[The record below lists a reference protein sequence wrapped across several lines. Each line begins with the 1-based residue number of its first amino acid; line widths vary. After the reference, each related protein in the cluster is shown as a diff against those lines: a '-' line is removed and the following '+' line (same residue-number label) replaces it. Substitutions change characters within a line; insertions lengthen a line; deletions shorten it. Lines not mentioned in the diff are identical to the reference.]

1 MSKTAKQT
9 KCWSARIAAVLVA
22 VSCETV
28 AAATIA
34 NMSDTYLESDGS
46 QAIDTGWPASAKT
59 KVVVDFECADTNGT
73 SYVFGSAGS
82 SLPFSA
88 GLYFQSGANI
98 AFAMGD
104 AANNSVYK
112 NFGSKAPPT
121 FSRYT
126 ATLDCASGTATLAGA
141 GKTIEVDVS
150 SQIRTATNNLSL
162 AVFARHTASGY
173 DSGFTGRLYSMQV
186 FDDGELVRDLIPY
199 SFGGVTGLYDRANG
213 VVYGNVQSEGNPF
226 VFGTDSAYALGSS
239 AKPVYIDTGFTP
251 DCKTKVEFDFAL
263 CSTNSGPRPFG
274 VIATSGL
281 CWGMYVTTAGEIAY
295 TVRSK
300 NNNGATTK
308 IAADGR
314 RRVLTLDG
322 PDNSAVLADADGE
335 ILFEGTLSQKPDTN
349 ERAAKSLVVFGGN
362 AASGYSNAAD
372 VKVYGMKIW
381 DDGTLV
387 RDFTPR
393 IVDGVSGLWDAQNS
407 KFYTPET
414 GCRLAVGG
422 AVECASA
429 GGIGAAASADAYLEA
444 AEAGPIL
451 DTGYRFK
458 KNSRIVLD
466 YAFVATNDTS
476 ALFALDARSGAS
488 APCLGFY
495 NQNGGIRFRYFDGA
509 KAAFDSANSP
519 AQWNFT
525 RHVYD
530 IDLSTG
536 KRTIKQNGTDVK
548 SDTFTIPSSFD
559 AGASIVLFGRRTDN
573 GTGVQDPQ
581 ALRVYSL
588 KIYEDGNLVR
598 DFTPAVLDG
607 KAGLY
612 DPLTGTFAGNVN
624 ASAKSD
630 FSIHGGGSD
639 GNGLMFSKH
648 PQSCTVSVDGS
659 STLSAHAPG
668 ATGYQ
673 WLKDGEPI
681 PGATG
686 RMIDLEWEKAPAAS
700 YQCLAFYA
708 IAGYGVSNTATVEN
722 TRRGM
727 VIILR

>member
-1 MSKTAKQT
+1 MSKPAKQT
-9 KCWSARIAAVLVA
+9 KFWSARIAAALVA
-22 VSCETV
+22 VSFETV
-28 AAATIA
+28 AAATVA
-34 NMSDTYLESDGS
+34 DMADTYLESDGS
-46 QAIDTGWPASAKT
+46 QAIDTGWRASGKT
-59 KVVVDFECADTNGT
+59 KVVIDFECANTNGT
-73 SYVFGSAGS
+73 RYVFGSAGS
-82 SLPFSA
+82 TLPFSA
-88 GLYFQSGANI
+88 GLYFQAGANI

-104 AANNSVYK
+104 AENNSVYK

-141 GKTIEVDVS
+141 GKTIEMDVS
-150 SQIRTATNNLSL
+150 SQMRTATNDLTL
-162 AVFARHTASGY
+162 AVFARHTANGY
-173 DSGFTGRLYSMQV
+173 ENRFIGRIYAMQI

-199 SFGGVTGLYDRANG
+199 SFGGVTGFYDRVNG

-226 VFGTDSAYALGSS
+226 VLGTGDAYALGSS

-308 IAADGR
+308 IDADSS

-322 PDNSAVLADADGE
+322 PGNSAVLADADGE
-335 ILFEGTLSQKPDTN
+335 ILFEGTLSQKPVTN

-362 AASGYSNAAD
+362 AACGYSNAAD

-381 DDGTLV
+381 DDGKLV

-393 IVDGVSGLWDAQNS
+393 IVNGVSGLWDAQNS

-422 AVECASA
+422 AVECAGA

-466 YAFVATNDTS
+466 YAFVATNDT
-476 ALFALDARSGAS
+476 AARFALDARSGS
-488 APCLGFY
+488 SYPCLGFY
-495 NQNGGIRFRYFDGA
+495 NQNGGIRFRYFNGSD
-509 KAAFDSANSP
+509 AAFDSANS
-519 AQWNFT
+519 AVQWNFT

-536 KRTIKQNGTDVK
+536 ERTITQDGTVVK
-548 SDTFTIPSSFD
+548 SDTFAIPSSFD
-559 AGASIVLFGRRTDN
+559 VGASIVLFGRRTDD

-612 DPLTGTFAGNVN
+612 DPLTGAFAGNVN
-624 ASAKSD
+624 ASDKSD

-673 WLKDGEPI
+673 WLKDGELI

-686 RMIDLEWEKAPAAS
+686 RTLDLEWEKASAAS

>member
-28 AAATIA
+28 AAATVA

-46 QAIDTGWPASAKT
+46 QAIDTGWCASAKT
-59 KVVVDFECADTNGT
+59 KVVVDFECANTNDTR
-73 SYVFGSAGS
+73 YVFGSAGGT
-82 SLPFSA
+82 LPFSA
-88 GLYFQSGANI
+88 GLYFQDGANI

-104 AANNSVYK
+104 AANTSVYK

-126 ATLDCASGTATLAGA
+126 AILDCLSGTATLNGA

-150 SQIRTATNNLSL
+150 SQMRTATNDLTL

-199 SFGGVTGLYDRANG
+199 SFGGVTGLYDRVNG

-263 CSTNSGPRPFG
+263 CSTNSSPRPFG

-300 NNNGATTK
+300 NNNGVTTK
-308 IAADGR
+308 IDADGS

-322 PDNSAVLADADGE
+322 PGDSAVLADADGE

-362 AASGYSNAAD
+362 AANGYSNAAD

-381 DDGTLV
+381 NDGKLV

-393 IVDGVSGLWDAQNS
+393 IVDGVSGLWDAVNS

-414 GCRLAVGG
+414 AYRLAVGG
-422 AVECASA
+422 NVECAGA

-444 AEAGPIL
+444 ADAGPIL
-451 DTGYRFK
+451 DTGYSFK

-476 ALFALDARSGAS
+476 ARFALDARSGSS

-495 NQNGGIRFRYFDGA
+495 NQNGGIRFRYFNGTEA
-509 KAAFDSANSP
+509 VFDSANSP
-519 AQWNFT
+519 AQWNFA

-536 KRTIKQNGTDVK
+536 ERTITQDGAEVK
-548 SDTFTIPSSFD
+548 RDTFTIPSSFD

-573 GTGVQDPQ
+573 GMGVQYPQ

-607 KAGLY
+607 EAGLY
-612 DPLTGTFAGNVN
+612 DPLTDTFAGNINV
-624 ASAKSD
+624 STESD
-630 FSIHGGGSD
+630 FSIRGGGSD
-639 GNGLMFSKH
+639 GNGFMFSKH
-648 PQSCTVSVDGS
+648 PQSCTISVDGA

-668 ATGYQ
+668 AVGYQ

-681 PGATG
+681 TGATG
-686 RMIDLEWEKAPAAS
+686 RTLDLEWAKAPAAS

>member
-1 MSKTAKQT
+1 MSKTSKQT
-9 KCWSARIAAVLVA
+9 KYWSACIAAALVA
-22 VSCETV
+22 VSFEAA
-28 AAATIA
+28 AAATVA
-34 NMSDTYLESDGS
+34 NMADTYLESDGS
-46 QAIDTGWPASAKT
+46 QAIDTGWCASGKT
-59 KVVVDFECADTNGT
+59 KVVIDFECANTNGT
-73 SYVFGSAGS
+73 RYVFGSAGGT
-82 SLPFSA
+82 LPFSS
-88 GLYFQSGANI
+88 GLYFQAGANI

-104 AANNSVYK
+104 AANDSVYK

-126 ATLDCASGTATLAGA
+126 NTLDCASGTATLAGA

-150 SQIRTATNNLSL
+150 SQIRTATNNLTL
-162 AVFARHTASGY
+162 AVFARHTANGY
-173 DSGFTGRLYSMQV
+173 ENRFIGRIYAMQI

-199 SFGGVTGLYDRANG
+199 SFGVTGLYDRVNG

-251 DCKTKVEFDFAL
+251 DCNTKVEFDFAL

-274 VIATSGL
+274 VIYTSGL

-300 NNNGATTK
+300 NNNGATTG
-308 IAADGR
+308 IAADGS

-322 PDNSAVLADADGE
+322 PGNSAVLADADGE

-349 ERAAKSLVVFGGN
+349 ESAAKPLVVFGGN
-362 AASGYSNAAD
+362 AASGYSHAAD

-387 RDFTPR
+387 RDFTPH
-393 IVDGVSGLWDAQNS
+393 IVDGVSGLWDAVNS
-407 KFYTPET
+407 KFYTPEAAY
-414 GCRLAVGG
+414 RLAVGG
-422 AVECASA
+422 NVECAGA

-451 DTGYRFK
+451 DTGYSFK

-476 ALFALDARSGAS
+476 ARFALDARSGS
-488 APCLGFY
+488 SSPCLGFY
-495 NQNGGIRFRYFDGA
+495 NQNGGIRFRYFDGSA
-509 KAAFDSANSP
+509 PAFDSSSSAV
-519 AQWNFT
+519 QWNFT

-536 KRTIKQNGTDVK
+536 ERTITQDGTVVK

-573 GTGVQDPQ
+573 GTGVKDPQ

-588 KIYEDGNLVR
+588 KIYEDGDLVR

-607 KAGLY
+607 EAGLY
-612 DPLTGTFAGNVN
+612 DPLTDTFAGNINV
-624 ASAKSD
+624 STESD

-668 ATGYQ
+668 AVGYQ
-673 WLKDGEPI
+673 WLKNGELI

-686 RMIDLEWEKAPAAS
+686 RTLDVEWETATSAD
-700 YQCLAFYA
+700 YQCLALYA
-708 IAGYGVSNTATVEN
+708 VRGYGVSNVATVEN

-727 VIILR
+727 LIILR